1 MNRKLPLT
9 SVFVKRLDLV
19 MTSKGIASDIQ
30 KRAKELSLFCIV
42 TPQAARKWLTG
53 KSLPDYDNMMR
64 IANRYSVTTSYLLGE
79 INIKTIG
86 DGDVGSVLKGG
97 NRKGAITVEI
107 TEDMFSDEL
116 KKGDTA
122 ICQPCD
128 EVIINNAIYLL
139 QSSNNRFFRK
149 LAYNETKDLIISYD
163 ENGKNVVN
171 TYTDKSMIELFLASL
186 VGRVEAIIRKL
197 A

>member
-1 MNRKLPLT
+1 MNNKLPLT

-19 MTSKGIASDIQ
+19 MTSKGIPSDIQ
-30 KRAKELSLFCIV
+30 NRAKELGLFCAV

-53 KSLPDYDNMMR
+53 KSLPDYNYMMR

-86 DGDVGSVLKGG
+86 DGDMGSVLKGG

-163 ENGKNVVN
+163 ENGKSVVN